1 MRCPFCKEDDDK
13 VIDSR
18 ATESG
23 SVIRRRRE
31 CTACGRRY
39 STKERIETSGRLAVV
54 KKDQTRAPFDR
65 DKILGGVMTACYKRP
80 VTTEQVQALIDGVEE
95 EVFRKFDREVPS
107 RFIGE
112 AVAGRLRKLD
122 KVAYVRFASVYR
134 AFDDPE
140 QFVEEVQDVKEL
152 TEQDHPGQQ
161 SLFE

>member
-1 MRCPFCKEDDDK
+1 
-13 VIDSR
+13 
-18 ATESG
+18 
-23 SVIRRRRE
+23 
-31 CTACGRRY
+31 
-39 STKERIETSGRLAVV
+39 VV